1 MGDIWSRIYETIF
14 LKGIPVQ
21 RNEPMKYHTTIRIGG
36 PVQLLVKPFNVDSLR
51 KILEILKVHGVTYR
65 ILGQGSNLLV
75 ADEKLD
81 TVVISTEYLDEV
93 EFKGTRLI
101 VGAGL
106 TLARAIHIAMK
117 QELSGLE
124 FAAGIPGSVGGAVVM
139 NAGAFEGCMAD
150 VVEKVEAID
159 KNGRMVTLSNSE
171 MNFGYRTSLFRTE
184 RIIITSIE
192 MKLSRDD
199 ISSIRGRIEKHLE
212 HRFKTQPLEYPSAGS
227 VFKRP
232 MKDFY
237 VGKAIESL
245 GLKGL
250 KIGGAMV
257 SPKHAGFI
265 INVDNASFRDVVE
278 LMELIQR
285 RIEERFHVKLER
297 EVEIWNV

>member
-36 PVQLLVKPFNVDSLR
+36 PVQLLAKPFDVDSLR

-93 EFKGTRLI
+93 EFKGAKLI

-159 KNGRMVTLSNSE
+159 ENGRMVTLSNSE

-192 MKLSRDD
+192 MRLSRDD
-199 ISSIRGRIEKHLE
+199 ISSIRERIEKHLE